1 MQMTA
6 LAPHC
11 GVEIRG
17 VQLAEAT
24 GDAAL
29 LDEIRNAVWE
39 HGVAVF
45 RDQDFGPQE
54 HIAFARAWG
63 GIDINNYFPLTD
75 AFPEIAVVGKRADQT
90 TNIGGGWHTDHSY
103 DQIPAMGS
111 ILVARELPP
120 TGGDTLFAHM
130 GAAYDALSDD
140 LKTEI
145 EGLEAFH
152 SADHVYSPDG
162 YYAQTDM
169 AESLRGQQ
177 MTTGARH
184 PVAIRH
190 PQTGRKLLYVNA
202 AFTTHIVGRTREES
216 MPLLQRLFATAL
228 SADNTARVEWQ
239 PGSVAIWDNRTTWH
253 MAMNDYQGHARTMHR
268 ITLTGEALAA

>member
-1 MQMTA
+1 M
-6 LAPHC
+6 
-11 GVEIRG
+11 R
-17 VQLAEAT
+17 
-24 GDAAL
+24 
-29 LDEIRNAVWE
+29 R
-39 HGVAVF
+39 
-45 RDQDFGPQE
+45 RS
-54 HIAFARAWG
+54 G
-63 GIDINNYFPLTD
+63 GTT
-75 AFPEIAVVGKRADQT
+75 VV
-90 TNIGGGWHTDHSY
+90 
-103 DQIPAMGS
+103 
-111 ILVARELPP
+111 
-120 TGGDTLFAHM
+120 
-130 GAAYDALSDD
+130 
-140 LKTEI
+140 
-145 EGLEAFH
+145 
-152 SADHVYSPDG
+152 
-162 YYAQTDM
+162 
-169 AESLRGQQ
+169 

>member
-29 LDEIRNAVWE
+29 LDEIRTAVWE
-39 HGVAVF
+39 HGVALL

-130 GAAYDALSDD
+130 GAAYDALSAD

-190 PQTGRKLLYVNA
+190 PQTGRKLLYANA

>member
-29 LDEIRNAVWE
+29 LDEIRTAVWE
-39 HGVAVF
+39 HGVALL

-130 GAAYDALSDD
+130 GAAYDALS
-140 LKTEI
+140 
-145 EGLEAFH
+145 
-152 SADHVYSPDG
+152 AD
-162 YYAQTDM
+162 
-169 AESLRGQQ
+169 LRGWRHFTAP
-177 MTTGARH
+177 TTS
-184 PVAIRH
+184 I
-190 PQTGRKLLYVNA
+190 
-202 AFTTHIVGRTREES
+202 
-216 MPLLQRLFATAL
+216 
-228 SADNTARVEWQ
+228 
-239 PGSVAIWDNRTTWH
+239 
-253 MAMNDYQGHARTMHR
+253 ARTA
-268 ITLTGEALAA
+268 ITRRPTWPNRCAVSR